1 MSEAFHNL
9 FDEVLCG
16 ADDVILDTMGSPSIY
31 IEIHGGMK
39 PILAVFDEPAADVS
53 LRHKT
58 GEIQDVAPS
67 LFVKTALVLGV
78 KKRALVRVGTSSFWV
93 VKVGPDDG
101 GTCTITLAR
110 GEPGKPVEDITQ
122 WSR

>member
-1 MSEAFHNL
+1 MSEAFDNL
-9 FDEVLCG
+9 FDEALCG
-16 ADDVILDTMGSPSIY
+16 ADDVILDTMGSSSIY
-31 IEIHGGMK
+31 IEINSEMK
-39 PILAVFDEPAADVS
+39 PILAVFDELAADVN
-53 LRHKT
+53 LRHKA

-67 LFVKTALVLGV
+67 LFVKTVLVLGV
-78 KKRALVRVGTSSFWV
+78 KKRALVRVGASSFWV

>member
-1 MSEAFHNL
+1 MSDAFDNL
-9 FDEVLCG
+9 FDEALCG
-16 ADDVILDTMGSPSIY
+16 ADDVILDTMGSPSIH
-31 IEIHGGMK
+31 IEIHGEMK

-53 LRHKT
+53 LRHKA

-67 LFVKTALVLGV
+67 LFVKTALVQGV
-78 KKRALVRVGTSSFWV
+78 KKRAPVQVGGSSFWI

-101 GTCTITLAR
+101 GTCTITLAW
-110 GEPGKPVEDITQ
+110 GKPGKPVEDIKQ

>member
-1 MSEAFHNL
+1 MSDAFDNL
-9 FDEVLCG
+9 FDEALCG
-16 ADDVILDTMGSPSIY
+16 ADDVILDTMGSPLIY
-31 IEIHGGMK
+31 IEINSEMK
-39 PILAVFDEPAADVS
+39 PILAVFDEPTADVS
-53 LRHKT
+53 LRHKA

-67 LFVKTALVLGV
+67 LFLKTALVQGV
-78 KKRALVRVGTSSFWV
+78 KKRAPVRVEGSSFWV